1 MSVSSK
7 YVLAIDA
14 GSGGGRALIIDLQG
28 NLVSSASRDWTYD
41 VPADAGPLGKEFD
54 PSYFWGI
61 ICQLIVEAIKKAGIA
76 SVDIIAV
83 SAASQRQGV
92 VFLDKHGEE
101 LYAGPNTDIRAIIEG
116 FSIDG
121 EYGGEVYGITG
132 HAPSL
137 LFTPAR
143 LQWFKANRPDI
154 YERIATALPI
164 GDWIIY
170 KLSGQRVA
178 EASLASGI
186 GLVDVCEIQESSRL
200 MEMLGLSEGICP
212 GITAAGSR
220 VGNVTIE
227 TAAKTGLT
235 PDTSVVVGGGDTQCG
250 LLGMGV
256 REEAQVGIVAG
267 WSGSI
272 QMVTAE
278 PIIDSEGRTWTTCHV
293 IPGRWILESNAQQS
307 GGAYRWLKGILFDEA
322 NGSEETYS
330 LMDKMAQ
337 DVPPGAGGVLA
348 FIGPTVMDM
357 RRMRPSLGGFIF
369 PVTPSVTDIRK
380 EHLVRSALENL
391 CFAFKAN
398 CVQVEEISRL
408 RMKKVCIGGG
418 LAQSRCLVQIL
429 SDVLAT
435 PVTVFEV
442 RHVTSWGTAMCAAVG
457 SGIYDSFEQAFEAMR
472 PKSRVV
478 EPDHQNTQECSKF
491 YEKWLYAHGWLD
503 KLSEDLG

>member
-1 MSVSSK
+1 MSSK

-14 GSGGGRALIIDLQG
+14 GSGGGRALIIDLRG
-28 NLVSSASRDWTYD
+28 NLISSASRDWTYD

-54 PSYFWGI
+54 PAMFWDI
-61 ICQLIVEAIKKAGIA
+61 ICQLIAEAIKKAGIA

-92 VFLDKHGEE
+92 VFLDRHGEE
-101 LYAGPNTDIRAIIEG
+101 LYAGPNTDIRAIVEG
-116 FSIDG
+116 FAIDG
-121 EYGGEVYGITG
+121 EFGGEVYGITG

-143 LQWFKANRPDI
+143 LWWFKANRPDV
-154 YERIATALPI
+154 YERIATALSI

-178 EASLASGI
+178 ETSLASGI
-186 GLVDVCEIQESSRL
+186 GLVDVCETKEATRL
-200 MEMLGLSEGICP
+200 VEMLGLSKGICP
-212 GITAAGSR
+212 VITAAGTR
-220 VGNVTIE
+220 VGTVTAE
-227 TAAKTGLT
+227 AAEKTGLT

-256 REEAQVGIVAG
+256 QEEAQVGIVAG
-267 WSGSI
+267 WSGSV

-278 PIIDSEGRTWTTCHV
+278 PIIDSKGRTWTTCHV
-293 IPGRWILESNAQQS
+293 IPRKWILESNAQQS

-322 NGSEETYS
+322 NGSEGTYS

-348 FIGPTVMDM
+348 FLGPTVMDM
-357 RRMRPSLGGFIF
+357 TRMRVSLGGFIF
-369 PVTPSVTDIRK
+369 PVTPSVTDVKR
-380 EHLVRSALENL
+380 ENLVRAALENL
-391 CFAFKAN
+391 CFAFRAN
-398 CVQVEEISRL
+398 CVQLEEISRL
-408 RMKKVCIGGG
+408 RVKKVYIGGG

-435 PVTVFEV
+435 PVTAFEV

-457 SGIYDSFEQAFEAMR
+457 SGTYASFEQAFEAMR

-478 EPDHQNTQECSKF
+478 EPDQQSTKEYGQF
-491 YEKWLYAHGWLD
+491 YEKWFSIHGWLD
-503 KLSEDLG
+503 RLSEEMG